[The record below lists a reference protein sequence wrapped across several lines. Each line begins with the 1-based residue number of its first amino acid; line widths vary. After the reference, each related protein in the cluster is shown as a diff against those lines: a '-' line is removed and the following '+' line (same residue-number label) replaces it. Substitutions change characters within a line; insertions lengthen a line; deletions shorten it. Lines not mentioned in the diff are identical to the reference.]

1 MSIVKRPLASVTKT
15 AEDFIQGAPDA
26 AQTDQPVAASTK
38 GVMLGRQQQ
47 ISFAMPPEL
56 LAKVDATAHKLSI
69 TRAAFMKL
77 AITRAVQAE
86 AG

>member
-1 MSIVKRPLASVTKT
+1 MSIVKRPLAPVIKT

-26 AQTDQPVAASTK
+26 TQTDQPVAASTK

-47 ISFAMPPEL
+47 VSFAMPPEL
-56 LAKVDATAHKLSI
+56 LARVDATARKLSI

-86 AG
+86 AD